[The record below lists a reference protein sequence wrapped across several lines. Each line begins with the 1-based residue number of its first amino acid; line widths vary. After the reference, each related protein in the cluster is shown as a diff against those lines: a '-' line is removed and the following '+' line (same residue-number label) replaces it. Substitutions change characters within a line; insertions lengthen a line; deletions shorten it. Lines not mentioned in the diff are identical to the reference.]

1 MSTGVFFQ
9 NLPSDK
15 EIRRHIH
22 PTFAQ
27 EVREY
32 AFYFLKVFVSVAA
45 IYLFIRASVFD
56 VIGISGQSM
65 YPSYN
70 DRDAIYIDQL
80 TPKFSEYRRG
90 DVVVLLSPA
99 HSDGKRDLYIK
110 RIVGLPG
117 DTVILQDQKVFIQNL
132 EYPDGVQLDEKF
144 YLNPTVPT
152 FKKLRVDSEKFV
164 EDKLGTNEYYVLGDN
179 RPNSSDSRL
188 FGKIK
193 KSDIL
198 GKEFYRI
205 IPTAKS
211 GFFKLPKYNIS
222 N

>member
-9 NLPSDK
+9 SLPSDQ

-32 AFYFLKVFVSVAA
+32 AFYFLKVFVSVAL
-45 IYLFIRASVFD
+45 IYLFIRTSVFD
-56 VIGISGQSM
+56 VIGISGRSM
-65 YPSYN
+65 YPTY
-70 DRDAIYIDQL
+70 DDKDAIYIDQL

-90 DVVVLLSPA
+90 DVIVLLSPVNEKN
-99 HSDGKRDLYIK
+99 KRELYIK
-110 RIVGLPG
+110 RIIGLPG
-117 DTVILQDQKVFIQNL
+117 DIVILQDGKVFIQNA
-132 EYPDGVQLDEKF
+132 EYPDGVQLDENN
-144 YLNPTVPT
+144 YLSPMNLTYKKVGVP
-152 FKKLRVDSEKFV
+152 SEKFV
-164 EDKLGTNEYYVLGDN
+164 EDKISVDEYFVMGDN
-179 RPNSSDSRL
+179 RMYSQDSRV

-205 IPTAKS
+205 IPSSKA
-211 GFFKLPKYNIS
+211 GFFNPPNYNIS